1 MYIYEIIE
9 DLSSEEKN
17 STIEEDEFK
26 LHKDYFITD
35 QELNEIV
42 ESSKEIELERKHVKN
57 LREQSAVLAQIID
70 ENTETNYDITVRTK
84 HEVYGGYK
92 RAKERQK
99 GILIDIKNIKV
110 FNLYF
115 RFKNSNTDALGT
127 TAMMMR
133 NSKSNEEII
142 LLLPDNTKVT
152 YHRERNFY
160 INAANKLVFHNDYP
174 MNPDD
179 QSFLIENLN
188 LLNVHE
194 RCTQSL
200 LHEYGHILHFR
211 IFDKLNFTLDS
222 EVYQWF
228 HDNGYTKL
236 LNLRSPE
243 FAGATDKDKIYLLKE
258 SIVEDYRI
266 YLNMLEKNGM
276 FILPNINT
284 YQGDFRNPNLL
295 IEGVRCMKSMFEE
308 FIKQEKGMSD
318 QNQSSTSQEP
328 DRIKRG
334 KEILET
340 SEALDW
346 YPGKNRMTEE
356 DHDEVI
362 KRLKQKEDKSFLE
375 LV

>member
-1 MYIYEIIE
+1 VYIYEIIE

-42 ESSKEIELERKHVKN
+42 ESSKDIELEQKHVKN

-70 ENTETNYDITVRTK
+70 ESTEINYDLPFRTK

-99 GILIDIKNIKV
+99 DILIDIKSIKV
-110 FNLYF
+110 FNLHF
-115 RFKNSNTDALGT
+115 RFKNSNTNALNT

-152 YHRERNFY
+152 YHKERDFY
-160 INAANKLVFHNDYP
+160 INAANKLVFDNDYP
-174 MNPDD
+174 MDPDY

-188 LLNVHE
+188 ILNVHE

-200 LHEYGHILHFR
+200 LHEYGHILHWR
-211 IFDKLNFTLDS
+211 IFDKLNFKLDS

-228 HDNGYTKL
+228 HENGYTKL

-243 FAGATDKDKIYLLKE
+243 FAGATDKGKIYLLKE

-266 YLNMLEKNGM
+266 YLNMMEKNGM

-295 IEGVRCMKSMFEE
+295 IKGVRCMKSMFEE
-308 FIKQEKGMSD
+308 FINQEKNMS
-318 QNQSSTSQEP
+318 NQSNTSQEP

-340 SEALDW
+340 AEALAW
-346 YPGKNRMTEE
+346 YPGKNQMTEE